1 MGEYSNLVKA
11 WLNSQPTKVDL
22 QTALMMIRVLV
33 RAHDELDKT
42 IDVLKTVIN
51 DLEASLSVAENKITA
66 LEADVRILKGV

>member
-51 DLEASLSVAENKITA
+51 DLEASLTVAENKIAA
-66 LEADVRILKGV
+66 LELDVATLKGV